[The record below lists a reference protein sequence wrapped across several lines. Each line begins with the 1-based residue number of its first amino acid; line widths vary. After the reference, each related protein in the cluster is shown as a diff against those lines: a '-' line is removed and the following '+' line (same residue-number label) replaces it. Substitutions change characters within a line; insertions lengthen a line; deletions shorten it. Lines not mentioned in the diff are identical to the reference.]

1 MTAPKPAPSAKKTS
15 RPAAAAQGIA
25 GVDTC
30 RSGAV
35 LLVIALITLGMV
47 VASFFTLPANSSTSA
62 RLLQIG
68 TALACSLPA
77 TLLWLMLLCAG
88 KRWLAR
94 QSYALQ
100 WWLCIA
106 LGAACGTLAASL
118 LASVSIDTSATPW
131 LGCTLAGA
139 LFAAQTMAILLL
151 RSQLQAPANVQAQL
165 AELQARIRPHFLF
178 NALNSA
184 IALVRTDPDRAE
196 AVLENLSDIFRH
208 MLQDVRHSSTLEQEL
223 ELARRYLAVEE
234 VRFSERLRLQW
245 DLDPAANLAS
255 MPALILQPL
264 LENAIRHGVEPS
276 AQGAD
281 ILVRTALR
289 GNMVRI
295 MVSNSVP
302 AGPGKPGNGL
312 ALENVRRRLQLVH
325 DVELRFSARM
335 HNGQFTVHIEVP
347 MRLPEENTA

>member
-35 LLVIALITLGMV
+35 LLVIALVTLGMV
-47 VASFFTLPANSSTSA
+47 VASFFTLPANSSTST

-165 AELQARIRPHFLF
+165 AELQKSMLHALWKLLRPGGRMVYCTCSLFLAEGSSQVQTF
-178 NALNSA
+178 LTHNTDAL
-184 IALVRTDPDRAE
+184 LV
-196 AVLENLSDIFRH
+196 
-208 MLQDVRHSSTLEQEL
+208 
-223 ELARRYLAVEE
+223 
-234 VRFSERLRLQW
+234 
-245 DLDPAANLAS
+245 
-255 MPALILQPL
+255 
-264 LENAIRHGVEPS
+264 PS
-276 AQGAD
+276 AGHLIPQNGAFLGAVPD
-281 ILVRTALR
+281 NQSCDYDGFYYAL
-289 GNMVRI
+289 
-295 MVSNSVP
+295 
-302 AGPGKPGNGL
+302 
-312 ALENVRRRLQLVH
+312 LQKQV
-325 DVELRFSARM
+325 
-335 HNGQFTVHIEVP
+335 G
-347 MRLPEENTA
+347 